1 MKQRAAFI
9 VASLA
14 VAGFAA
20 WWLFLRPRAASAA
33 PLLQTESESEAGA
46 GMVEKLRAA
55 VEGRMS
61 GPRWDRLTPEAKAKA
76 TELVDAARARG
87 LDVMFWDGWRDPEE
101 SAKNIA
107 AGTSKL
113 KDPLDSLHVWG
124 VAFDL
129 VFRGALG
136 QPTWP
141 EANDPRWRELAEL
154 GASLG
159 LNSGLLMWGWD
170 GPHFQ
175 LPDTSA
181 VALRSRWG
189 GDYLAFLSN
198 AGATVA

>member
-1 MKQRAAFI
+1 MKQRDVVI
-9 VASLA
+9 VAGLA

-20 WWLFLRPRAASAA
+20 YWFMLRPRGVIAA
-33 PLLQTESESEAGA
+33 PLLQTESESEAAA
-46 GMVEKLRAA
+46 GVIEKLRAA
-55 VEGRMS
+55 VESRMT
-61 GPRWDRLTPEAKAKA
+61 GPRWDRLTPQAKAKA
-76 TELVDAARARG
+76 QELVNLARDRG
-87 LDVMFWDGWRDPEE
+87 LDVMFWDGWRDPEA
-101 SAKNIA
+101 SAANIA

-129 VFRGALG
+129 VFRGTLG

-141 EANDPRWRELAEL
+141 EPNDPRWRELAEL
-154 GASLG
+154 GESIG
-159 LNSGLLMWGWD
+159 LKSGLLMWGWD

-181 VALRSRWG
+181 AALRGRWG
-189 GDYLAFLSN
+189 GDYLAFLTD